1 MRYTPLHAL
10 KFGQVF
16 KDLRPDA
23 NRLCTFS
30 FKYPIAV
37 LKIALATMGRRARS
51 YIKQASQNEGIDT
64 DETDTSPIILVGR
77 TFCRGRFGMRQ

>member
-16 KDLRPDA
+16 KDLTPDA

-51 YIKQASQNEGIDT
+51 YIQQARQNKGIHGY
-64 DETDTSPIILVGR
+64 ETDTSPIILVGR
-77 TFCRGRFGMRQ
+77 TFCHCRFGMRQ

>member
-16 KDLRPDA
+16 MELTPDA
-23 NRLCTFS
+23 VRLCTFS

-37 LKIALATMGRRARS
+37 LKIVLATMGRRARS
-51 YIKQASQNEGIDT
+51 CIKQARQNKGIHV